1 MLELSFLVYCF
12 YPVFSLFWSIVRY
25 LNPAA
30 HHPARITKADKDF
43 AKTLDFKYINFL
55 VKIRDIR
62 KIKKG
67 NSIALAFLVMKIKKK
82 SVFVSKQC
90 CEEKHV
96 DLLLIGERERR
107 HCVLI
112 KDFHGFMYDHS
123 LHREKN

>member
-12 YPVFSLFWSIVRY
+12 YPVFFLFWSIVRY

-67 NSIALAFLVMKIKKK
+67 NSIGISAFGYENKEKI
-82 SVFVSKQC
+82 SVC
-90 CEEKHV
+90 
-96 DLLLIGERERR
+96 
-107 HCVLI
+107 I
-112 KDFHGFMYDHS
+112 KTI
-123 LHREKN
+123 L